1 MRKLLILDPQELEK
15 KAKKLQNDRRA
26 KKGNGISL
34 VPDRSKNAFVH
45 RMYFSSYMYGG
56 KKYVFISKK
65 KICKKAQFH
74 CCANLT

>member
-56 KKYVFISKK
+56 KNMYLSRRKSVKRPNFIVVL
-65 KICKKAQFH
+65 I
-74 CCANLT
+74 